1 MSDCTKAEMYS
12 PLLSLFALFW
22 WLLVIGSVGGAL
34 FGASTIW
41 ESQAPHPH
49 AWQQQVEAAAGA
61 IKTGIVVVAVRRDD
75 DHPPNRYWPLA
86 LRPAL
91 VTLQKRLCLRRG
103 TE

>member
-1 MSDCTKAEMYS
+1 MSDRTKSDVSS
-12 PLLSLFALFW
+12 PLLSLFAMFW

-61 IKTGIVVVAVRRDD
+61 IETGIVVVAVRRDD
-75 DHPPNRYWPLA
+75 DHPPIATGRWRFGP
-86 LRPAL
+86 RW
-91 VTLQKRLCLRRG
+91 
-103 TE
+103 

>member
-61 IKTGIVVVAVRRDD
+61 IKLGSSLLPFVVMTIIRRIATGRWRFG
-75 DHPPNRYWPLA
+75 PRW
-86 LRPAL
+86 
-91 VTLQKRLCLRRG
+91 
-103 TE
+103 